1 MANVCI
7 CTYTCHIYCNLTL
20 MYMIFPYIF
29 MKDLVVVE
37 TAIFISGENNSLY
50 MQQFS
55 QSRSTDTTST
65 RETIDLFSNGNYNI
79 RSQTDF
85 LATAA
90 KLVCKHMIRV
100 ISQNMLQRLKNRA
113 NQDKL
118 SMYFNCLLSNQS
130 IGSVQWG
137 HVI

>member
-7 CTYTCHIYCNLTL
+7 CTYTCHINCNLTL

-50 MQQFS
+50 MQQFT

-65 RETIDLFSNGNYNI
+65 RETTDLFSNGNYNI

-90 KLVCKHMIRV
+90 KSVCKNMIRV
-100 ISQNMLQRLKNRA
+100 ISQNMLQRLENRA

-118 SMYFNCLLSNQS
+118 SMHFNCLLSIQS
-130 IGSVQWG
+130 IGSVQCG